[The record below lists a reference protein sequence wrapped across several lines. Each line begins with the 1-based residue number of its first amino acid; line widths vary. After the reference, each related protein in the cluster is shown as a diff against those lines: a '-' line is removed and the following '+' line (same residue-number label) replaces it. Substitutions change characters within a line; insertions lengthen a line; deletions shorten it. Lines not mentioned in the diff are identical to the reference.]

1 MTERNLN
8 DAYAGESQAFMKYN
22 IWADRA
28 EQEGKSNVAR
38 LFRAIAQAEKVHATN
53 HFRTLGKIKMTKDN
67 LQSAIDG
74 ETYEANEMYPAF
86 NAVAEMQGE
95 KAAALTTHW
104 ALEAEKIHA
113 QMYAKA
119 KQAIEGGK
127 DAQVG
132 DVYVCSKCGYTVEGS
147 APDECPVCRAKR
159 EAFKKY

>member
-1 MTERNLN
+1 MTEKNLS

-28 EQEGKSNVAR
+28 EQEGKGNVAR

-53 HFRTLGKIKMTKDN
+53 HFRTLGKIKMTNDN
-67 LQSAIDG
+67 LQSAIEG
-74 ETYEANEMYPAF
+74 ETYEVNEMYPAF
-86 NAVAEMQGE
+86 NAVAELQGE
-95 KAAALTTHW
+95 KAAALSTHW
-104 ALEAEKIHA
+104 ALESEKVHA
-113 QMYAKA
+113 QMYSKA

-127 DAQVG
+127 DVQVG